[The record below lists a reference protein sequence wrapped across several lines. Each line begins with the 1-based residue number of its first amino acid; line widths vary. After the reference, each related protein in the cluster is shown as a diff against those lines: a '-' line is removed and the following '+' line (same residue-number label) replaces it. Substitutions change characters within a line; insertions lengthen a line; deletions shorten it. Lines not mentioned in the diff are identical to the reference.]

1 MLTPEEKKEMLEDGL
16 SAARRASFRVGR
28 RFHNKITFDEYLVF
42 LNDMQRCFRKIQP
55 SNNATITEL
64 NKL

>member
-16 SAARRASFRVGR
+16 SAARRDDFRVGR
-28 RFHNKITFDEYLVF
+28 RLHNKITFDEYLRF
-42 LNDMQRCFRKIQP
+42 LNDMQSCFKSTHPR
-55 SNNATITEL
+55 NTITITKL